1 MQHSL
6 KSHFRKTFYPT
17 TFLAVKI
24 RPQMLQ
30 SLDVVRR
37 GYRGQKVIVGR
48 GVIERHRMPE
58 RRLAVGGRCRHAGRR

>member
-1 MQHSL
+1 M
-6 KSHFRKTFYPT
+6 
-17 TFLAVKI
+17 AVKI